1 MEQIKKD
8 SSIKEVTDKAA
19 YLVKNQSKKVSLK
32 DSAVEFL
39 IEFVRH
45 SFCFHSQGSEEGQTG
60 NAGPDSRVTAKYD
73 RISEDIARNIEAQEQ
88 LLLQIQV

>member
-1 MEQIKKD
+1 MNECGCGRNYCR
-8 SSIKEVTDKAA
+8 EKAT
-19 YLVKNQSKKVSLK
+19 YLVKNQLKKVSLK
-32 DSAVEFL
+32 DSAVQFL

-45 SFCFHSQGSEEGQTG
+45 SFCFHSYGSEEGQTG
-60 NAGPDSRVTAKYD
+60 IAGPDSRVTAKYD